1 MQVGG
6 LRSVRTRWISK
17 PSPAAIVDRSSCRI
31 YALMVQPATL
41 HNGDENMAIE
51 TSWENGILIVRAEE
65 RLDSVNAQVFMDRL
79 DRAAEGA
86 AQGVVMDMSRLVYIS
101 HAGLRVILQAVRSME
116 QEYVRLALCDLS
128 PDVRH
133 AFHASGLD
141 QVVDIRPSRADAL
154 ATVNG

>member
-1 MQVGG
+1 M
-6 LRSVRTRWISK
+6 T
-17 PSPAAIVDRSSCRI
+17 
-31 YALMVQPATL
+31 
-41 HNGDENMAIE
+41 IE

-79 DRAAEGA
+79 DSAAEGA

-116 QEYVRLALCDLS
+116 QKDVRLALCDLS
-128 PDVRH
+128 PGVRH
-133 AFHASGLD
+133 AFQASGLD